1 MRVCLC
7 ACVICKGIL
16 WIYGVSAC
24 VSACIPSLV
33 WLDLCVFVYVLGMR
47 LLGGA
52 VGEVLELLLVDL
64 SDNGLVRGR
73 QHGVLLGEILVEVIH
88 ISFGLLQTHAHENT
102 HTKAQTEGRMSENVQ
117 NYMTA
122 TPSDHCDLLFLERC
136 SLRGSLINT
145 PQTF

>member
-1 MRVCLC
+1 M
-7 ACVICKGIL
+7 
-16 WIYGVSAC
+16 SAC

-33 WLDLCVFVYVLGMR
+33 WLDLCVFVCVLGMR

-102 HTKAQTEGRMSENVQ
+102 HKGTDGGKDVRERSKLHD
-117 NYMTA
+117 
-122 TPSDHCDLLFLERC
+122 SD
-136 SLRGSLINT
+136 
-145 PQTF
+145 TF